1 MTNVALMPQRPPY
14 VEFEERTA
22 EDRNETIKQGKLVLR
37 TVNYAIIRPIGGKDA
52 IEKEAEPWLDHI
64 QKQADMGIWPQDW
77 PTFFREQY
85 ARWKQGQEI
94 GPTGTHVRNWAAI
107 SRAQAEML
115 IAARLLTVEDLA
127 QANEEALQRVGMGAR
142 ELQARARVWL
152 EVAAK
157 NGSAE
162 ELHALRVKAED
173 QDRRIADLL
182 ESNNR
187 LAAQVEALQGDRKR
201 KAS

>member
-14 VEFEERTA
+14 VEFEERA
-22 EDRNETIKQGKLVLR
+22 VEDRNATIKEGKLVMR
-37 TVNYAIIRPIGGKDA
+37 SVNYAIIRPIGGKDA
-52 IEKEAEPWLDHI
+52 IEKEAEPWLDHLD
-64 QKQADMGIWPQDW
+64 KQAEQGMWPRDW
-77 PTFFREQY
+77 AVFFRDQY
-85 ARWKQGQEI
+85 KRWREGQEV

-115 IAARLLTVEDLA
+115 TAARLLTVEDLA
-127 QANEEALQRVGMGAR
+127 QANEEALQRVGIGAR
-142 ELQARARVWL
+142 ELQARARAWL

-162 ELHALRVKAED
+162 ELNALRVKTDD
-173 QDRRIADLL
+173 QDRRIEELL
-182 ESNNR
+182 DANKR